1 MNEYLLKPC
10 LIICNSKKIQQHY
23 IPYPK
28 GQMLTFASSMGGIAT
43 FALHPR
49 PTPIWERLGFESLPY
64 GFPCN
69 LMDLENCDRRIIR
82 YKEGTQ

>member
-10 LIICNSKKIQQHY
+10 MIICYSREFQQHFF
-23 IPYPK
+23 PYPQR
-28 GQMLTFASSMGGIAT
+28 QMLTFASNMGGTAT
-43 FALHPR
+43 FALYPR
-49 PTPIWERLGFESLPY
+49 PTPICERLGFESLPY

-69 LMDLENCDRRIIR
+69 LTDLENCDRRIIR